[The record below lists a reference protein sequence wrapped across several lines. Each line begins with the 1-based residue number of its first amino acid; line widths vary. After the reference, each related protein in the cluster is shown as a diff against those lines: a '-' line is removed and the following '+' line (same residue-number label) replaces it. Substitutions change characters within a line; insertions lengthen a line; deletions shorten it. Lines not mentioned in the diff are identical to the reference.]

1 MGHLKRGEA
10 QPQPLFGVPITV
22 QICEVGSA
30 AFVVVSDCGWRIRR
44 RGVVRTVGIVIEV
57 ANLTKRYGSNMAGRD
72 LSFEVLPGHVTGSAG
87 PRSSVRPTLA

>member
-10 QPQPLFGVPITV
+10 QPQPLFGVRITV

-30 AFVVVSDCGWRIRR
+30 VFVVVTDCGWRIRR

-57 ANLTKRYGSNMAGRD
+57 VNLTKR
-72 LSFEVLPGHVTGSAG
+72 
-87 PRSSVRPTLA
+87 